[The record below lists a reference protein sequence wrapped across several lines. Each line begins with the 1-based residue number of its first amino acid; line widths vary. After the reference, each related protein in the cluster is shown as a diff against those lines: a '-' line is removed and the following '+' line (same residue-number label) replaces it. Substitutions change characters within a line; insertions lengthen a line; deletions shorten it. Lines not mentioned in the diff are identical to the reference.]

1 VVPNIHTDIESL
13 PSSITILDNVPLLR
27 NPEYYED
34 AAEAYGLPNAKFSN
48 SNEDRKAVL
57 DYFKYGMT
65 TTTTRKEETVSNKK
79 IASPERKLGNDAV
92 PSKNNKEKKVVKSQS
107 VAKQKSNSAPLAA
120 IKAGEKNERASK
132 SNKNLDLPSSRS
144 SSSPT
149 NEYVV
154 LLTCSDGFYDM
165 WLNWLIFFEKLAI
178 PNLPVHLFAE
188 DEATY
193 VKCQQ
198 LADEI
203 IATADNNSSSS
214 RYRADLTCLPW
225 NFAFSQDTLSSSIGA
240 TTYGSRGYKTM
251 MSHRPAIIKRELEL
265 GKSVIFSDV
274 DVVWKKDPLPYLGA
288 ELKTTATAKA
298 ETEEVH
304 VLAQDDENGG
314 LCPGFM
320 IYISCPPTISF
331 VEQWR
336 AELDGKNSRNQVV
349 FNKLLER
356 NPNFVAKALPLKL
369 FVNGGLYSKEHKM
382 TQEERELAVV
392 VHNNY
397 IAGYDEKLDRFK
409 MDKKHKRLK

>member
-1 VVPNIHTDIESL
+1 
-13 PSSITILDNVPLLR
+13 
-27 NPEYYED
+27 
-34 AAEAYGLPNAKFSN
+34 
-48 SNEDRKAVL
+48 
-57 DYFKYGMT
+57 
-65 TTTTRKEETVSNKK
+65 
-79 IASPERKLGNDAV
+79 
-92 PSKNNKEKKVVKSQS
+92 
-107 VAKQKSNSAPLAA
+107 
-120 IKAGEKNERASK
+120 
-132 SNKNLDLPSSRS
+132 
-144 SSSPT
+144 
-149 NEYVV
+149 
-154 LLTCSDGFYDM
+154 M

-203 IATADNNSSSS
+203 DVDTKKNESSSLSS

-225 NFAFSQDTLSSSIGA
+225 NFAFYQDTVSNSIGA

-251 MSHRPAIIKRELEL
+251 MSHRPAIIQRELEL

-274 DVVWKKDPLPYLGA
+274 DVVWKKDPLPYLDA
-288 ELKTTATAKA
+288 ELKSTF
-298 ETEEVH
+298 ENEEEIH
-304 VLAQDDENGG
+304 VLAQDYENGG

-320 IYISCPPTISF
+320 IYFSCPSTISF

-349 FNKLLER
+349 FNKLLEK
-356 NPNFVAKALPLKL
+356 NPNFVARALPLKL

-382 TQEERELAVV
+382 TDEERELAVV

-409 MDKKHKRLK
+409 KWGLWALDDGRVTQKTKK